1 MTVYIQTIGAIEP
14 EIIRYERVESLQI
27 WIEILCDEV
36 GTMTVMYDQCSG
48 LTEVPEF

>member
-1 MTVYIQTIGAIEP
+1 MRELKASKSGLKF
-14 EIIRYERVESLQI
+14 S
-27 WIEILCDEV
+27 DEV